1 MLRFLSLLLLWLL
14 PLMPIKAS
22 QYDLT
27 PLQEMA
33 LSVQELGPLIR
44 EAQRNTD
51 RAERFRFDYKSL
63 ISDLTIIHTGLVF
76 AATGQQDKAH
86 QVRSL
91 FIHYGTVGNTAEA
104 KYLSL
109 LKHELQRLKNRA
121 LSLASRPD
129 AVDAT
134 RTINYQFIGADF
146 SSMIDAMTVALA
158 GSGDRPRQFPAL
170 GGGHL

>member
-1 MLRFLSLLLLWLL
+1 MPRLLLLLLVLLL

-22 QYDLT
+22 EYDLS

-33 LSVQELGPLIR
+33 LSVQELEPLIS

-51 RAERFRFDYKSL
+51 RAERFRFDYKNL
-63 ISDLTIIHTGLVF
+63 ISDLAIIHTGLIF
-76 AATGQQDKAH
+76 AATGQQDTAH
-86 QVRSL
+86 KVRSL
-91 FIHYGTVGNTAEA
+91 FIQYGTVGNTAEA

-121 LSLASRPD
+121 LLLASHPETSDEKRM
-129 AVDAT
+129 
-134 RTINYQFIGADF
+134 INYQFIGADF
-146 SSMIDAMTVALA
+146 SSMIDAITVSLS

-170 GGGHL
+170 GGGNL